1 MAERMELDQF
11 SQQLAS
17 SQNPLTD
24 DQTKQLLKIMKAEKR
39 SIPEAFAGITMT
51 KDGDWQSMFSE
62 EQMEKSFKQQE
73 ESNHRILQRASAL
86 LSPEQL
92 QSLSSFQSSQLQ
104 MQRFGMTMA
113 VKMFGTQKAD
123 DAPPANANR

>member
-1 MAERMELDQF
+1 V
-11 SQQLAS
+11 
-17 SQNPLTD
+17 
-24 DQTKQLLKIMKAEKR
+24 
-39 SIPEAFAGITMT
+39 
-51 KDGDWQSMFSE
+51 
-62 EQMEKSFKQQE
+62 
-73 ESNHRILQRASAL
+73 QRASAV

-123 DAPPANANR
+123 SATPTNANR